1 MTVIGLVGSPRK
13 GGNTDLLVEEVLKGA
28 GNNGHGTSKVY
39 LHGRKIGPCVDC
51 RGCKKEPHRCIVE
64 DEMQEVYK
72 VLDDSDVVV
81 FGTPVYWYG
90 PTAQMKVVVDR
101 LRPYFTNH
109 RMDGKRAVIVAPA
122 GDGPGDADLL
132 VEFFRRVCTTLHME
146 FAGVVLGTAYD
157 RGEILVDFEA
167 MEAATTVGASL

>member
-1 MTVIGLVGSPRK
+1 MSVIGMVGSPRK
-13 GGNTDLLVEEVLKGA
+13 GGNTDLLVEEVLRVA
-28 GNNGHGTSKVY
+28 GTNGHGTAKIY
-39 LHGRKIGPCVDC
+39 LHGRNICPCVDC
-51 RGCKKEPHRCIVE
+51 RGCKKEPNQCIVE
-64 DEMQEVYK
+64 DGMQEFYA

-101 LRPYFTNH
+101 LRPYFSSH

-132 VEFFRRVCTTLHME
+132 VEFFRRVCSTLNME

-157 RGEILVDFEA
+157 RGEILADREA